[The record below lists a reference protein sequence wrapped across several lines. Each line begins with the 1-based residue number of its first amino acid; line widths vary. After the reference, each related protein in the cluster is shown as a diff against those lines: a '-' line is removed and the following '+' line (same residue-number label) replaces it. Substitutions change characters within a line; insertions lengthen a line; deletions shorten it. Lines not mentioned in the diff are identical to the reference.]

1 MEAATESLSDG
12 GPLIVKGPWTA
23 DARQNALEG
32 EVVAH
37 FADYLRRTAAA
48 RNWSPLRL
56 PVAEMEELGGR
67 LSPETSDLV
76 EGFLGVEEHVGDYVS
91 EGLEVFRDDRTR
103 RNLQLSWGADEAK
116 HGVAWELVL
125 KHSGARTNAQLET
138 FLDKVREHRWSI
150 DAHAEAHTPLGATVY
165 SMVQERATYFH
176 YQQTRAR
183 IRKEYGLP
191 ALPTAR
197 ELERGCEVGAS
208 EAFRVVARDE
218 LAHHTIFLQ
227 IVRSYIRYFPSATFD
242 VLSRVLSDF
251 EMPSIRSLP
260 NVRRFLRAV
269 SRTQMYGTSVHREKV
284 EQPVLHALGLGD
296 AAGFEKMRRDSSEL
310 PQDVQRL

>member
-1 MEAATESLSDG
+1 MEALAESPSSG
-12 GPLIVKGPWTA
+12 GPLIVKGPWTTA
-23 DARQNALEG
+23 ARQSALEG

-48 RNWSPLRL
+48 RSWSPSRL
-56 PVAEMEELGGR
+56 PVAEMQELGGR

-91 EGLEVFRDDRTR
+91 EGLQVFRDDRTR

-125 KHSGARTNAQLET
+125 KHSGARTSAQLET
-138 FLDKVREHRWSI
+138 FLDKVREHRWDI
-150 DAHAEAHTPLGATVY
+150 HAHAEAHTPLGATVY
-165 SMVQERATYFH
+165 SMVQERSTYFH

-218 LAHHTIFLQ
+218 LAHHTIFLR
-227 IVRSYIRYFPSATFD
+227 IVRSYIRYFPSATFE
-242 VLSRVLSDF
+242 VLSRVLADF
-251 EMPSIRSLP
+251 EMPSIRALP

-269 SRTQMYGTSVHREKV
+269 TRTRMYGPSVHQEKV
-284 EQPVLHALGLGD
+284 QRPVLHALGLDDD
-296 AAGFEKMRRDSSEL
+296 AGLEKLRRNSSDL
-310 PQDVQRL
+310 PEDVRRL